1 MRRRFYAPVLTGLPG
16 RELLALDADESRHL
30 RDVLR
35 LKVGDEVF
43 LFDGKGREYRARIAD
58 ISIKVFLDV
67 LGEVE
72 PASPESPLLLTLG
85 IALLKGEK
93 FDLVIQKGTEL
104 GVSRIVPL
112 ETKHADVQIRD
123 GIQRRVLRWR
133 RVALEAAKQS
143 GRASVPQIESP
154 VTFEHFITTG
164 HLHEDKPWRALFA
177 ERGGVTLAE
186 AASQISRPKAAHAL
200 VGPEG
205 GWSTEELDRAAA
217 HGWNIITLGGRIL
230 RAETA
235 AIAITALL
243 QNLFGDL
250 T

>member
-1 MRRRFYAPVLTGLPG
+1 MRRRFYAPVLAGLPG
-16 RELLALDADESRHL
+16 RELIALDEDESRHL
-30 RDVLR
+30 RHVLR

-43 LFDGKGREYRARIAD
+43 VFDGTGREYRARIVD
-58 ISIKVFLDV
+58 ISIKVFLEV

-85 IALLKGEK
+85 MALLKGEK
-93 FDLVIQKGTEL
+93 FDLVIQKTTEL
-104 GVSRIVPL
+104 GVSRIVPVK
-112 ETKHADVQIRD
+112 TKHADVQIHD
-123 GIQRRVLRWR
+123 GLQRRVLRWK

-143 GRASVPQIESP
+143 GRARIPGIDSP
-154 VTFEHFITTG
+154 LTFEHFVTTG
-164 HLHEDKPWRALFA
+164 QSHEDEPLRALFS
-177 ERGGVTLAE
+177 ERGGVSLAE
-186 AASQISRPKAAHAL
+186 AASQTARPKAVHAL

-205 GWSTEELDRAAA
+205 GWSIEEIEQAAQNA
-217 HGWNIITLGGRIL
+217 WTIITLGGRTL

-235 AIAITALL
+235 AITITALL